1 MSHYN
6 FYYCPQ
12 CGSPYILIS
21 KLNIYCPL
29 CEFSY
34 NKKQS
39 DRINDDNLLTKD
51 ELEGIIDVLKT
62 MGKNKLKTLE
72 KLKS

>member
-1 MSHYN
+1 MSYYN

-21 KLNIYCPL
+21 RLNVYCPL
-29 CEFSY
+29 CGLSY
-34 NKKQS
+34 TEKQS
-39 DRINDDNLLTKD
+39 DSIDEENLLTKD
-51 ELEGIIDVLKT
+51 ELEGIVDVLKT
-62 MGKNKLKTLE
+62 MSKNKLKTLE